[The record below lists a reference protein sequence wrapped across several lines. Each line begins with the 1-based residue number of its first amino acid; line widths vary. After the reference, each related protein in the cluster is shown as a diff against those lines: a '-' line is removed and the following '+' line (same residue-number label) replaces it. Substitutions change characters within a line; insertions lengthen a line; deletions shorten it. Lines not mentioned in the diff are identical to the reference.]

1 MTYLEYYAD
10 TMLWSAV
17 VTFAL
22 GLAAGLAVLFV
33 WVRNGSRLAQ
43 VGCPHGGNALVRYS
57 EVRDGVEIST
67 CPLRADGRAC
77 SNACAPALQR
87 AAARLRA

>member
-10 TMLWSAV
+10 TMVWTAV

-22 GLAAGLAVLFV
+22 GLAAALTVLFL
-33 WVRNGSRLAQ
+33 WVRHGSRLAQ
-43 VGCPHGGNALVRYS
+43 VGCPHGGSALVRYS
-57 EVRDGVEIST
+57 EAPNGVEIST